1 MRTTL
6 DLPDPLFREV
16 KARAAQSGLKLKEL
30 LTRNIEAGL
39 RARPLPA
46 APLDRGPSAD
56 FRRAFRR
63 CPPGLSNAEL
73 QALIDDEDIED
84 VTRVWDGLGKTS

>member
-16 KARAAQSGLKLKEL
+16 KAGAAQSGLKLKEL

-39 RARPLPA
+39 RARSLPA
-46 APLDRGPSAD
+46 TPLDLVSLPTFEQPSGVA
-56 FRRAFRR
+56 RR
-63 CPPGLSNAEL
+63 GLSNAEL
-73 QALIDDEDIED
+73 QALIDNENIED